1 MFTHTLN
8 PVLLHLGPLQIRWYG
23 LMYVLAFIITFYYV
37 RNAIRKGKLAMS
49 EKQLDTFMGILV
61 IAMIVGARVFEI
73 LFYEPAYYFANP
85 IKMLYIWEGGLSFHG
100 SLLFMILTAVWYL
113 NKHKISFWK
122 TADIFII
129 PIVLGNALGRI
140 GNFING
146 ELYGKITELP
156 WGVVFQGV
164 IGARHPTQLYEAA
177 YNIVIFG
184 ILFSCRNKNWKEGTI
199 FGLFLVLYSIARFGV
214 EFLKDM
220 PAYFGLSMGQWLC
233 IPMFLAGVYIIRR
246 NF

>member
-8 PVLLHLGPLQIRWYG
+8 PILFHLGPLQIRWYG
-23 LMYVLAFIITFYYV
+23 LMYVIAFIITFYYV
-37 RNAIRKGKLAMS
+37 RSAIRKGKLSMN
-49 EKQLDTFMGILV
+49 EKQLDNFMGLLV
-61 IAMIVGARVFEI
+61 VAMILGARIFEI
-73 LFYEPAYYFANP
+73 LFYEPAYYFSNP
-85 IKMLYIWEGGLSFHG
+85 LKMLAIWEGGLSFHG
-100 SLLFMILTAVWYL
+100 ALLSMVLLSIWYL

-122 TADIFII
+122 TTDTFIV

-146 ELYGKITELP
+146 ELYGKVTELP
-156 WGVVFQGV
+156 WGVVFSGV
-164 IGARHPTQLYEAA
+164 SGARHPTQLYEAA

-184 ILFSCRNKNWKEGTI
+184 ILFSLRNKNWKDGTL
-199 FGLFLVLYSIARFGV
+199 FGLFLVLYSIARFLV

-220 PAYFGLSMGQWLC
+220 PITFGLTTGQWLC
-233 IPMFLAGVYIIRR
+233 IPMLLAGVCIIRR

>member
-1 MFTHTLN
+1 MFTHTIN

-23 LMYVLAFIITFYYV
+23 LMYVFAFIITFYYV
-37 RNAIRKGKLAMS
+37 RNAIRQGKLKMS
-49 EKQLDTFMGILV
+49 EKQLDDFMGLLV
-61 IAMIVGARVFEI
+61 LAMIIGARIFEI
-73 LFYEPAYYFANP
+73 LFYEPAYYFSDP
-85 IKMLYIWEGGLSFHG
+85 LKMLAIWEGGLSFHG
-100 SLLFMILTAVWYL
+100 ALLSMILASIWYL

-129 PIVLGNALGRI
+129 PIVLGNAFGRI

-146 ELYGKITELP
+146 ELYGKITDVP
-156 WGVVFQGV
+156 WGVMFQGV
-164 IGARHPTQLYEAA
+164 TGARHPTQLYEVA
-177 YNIVIFG
+177 YNVVIFG
-184 ILFSCRNKNWKEGTI
+184 ILFLCRNKNWKEGTI

-220 PAYFGLSMGQWLC
+220 PLFFGLTTGQWLC
-233 IPMFLAGVYIIRR
+233 IPMLLAGVYIIRR